1 MNGGDTYI
9 TRSNPSW
16 TAVAPLGV
24 DKGNGLFQVFAPD
37 QNENIY
43 TNLWHGPYYGF
54 SRAIETFELTDKP
67 YRFKPIGIYYHMYSG
82 TKLASLTALRQVYDW
97 AMTQP
102 IMPIYASD
110 YIHKVL
116 DFRAYA
122 VARDGNAWVVR
133 GNGDLRTVRWTGLGV
148 PRLDQSRDVAGYSP
162 GNGGMYIHLAS
173 GSARIVL
180 SDRPGAD
187 SFPYVREAN
196 GRISNWQRSAD
207 GRALSVD
214 VAGYTRPFIRFANAA
229 RCRATVDGREVVG
242 THGADWRIDLGAGN
256 PAKLVPQRVELTCGA

>member
-1 MNGGDTYI
+1 
-9 TRSNPSW
+9 
-16 TAVAPLGV
+16 
-24 DKGNGLFQVFAPD
+24 
-37 QNENIY
+37 
-43 TNLWHGPYYGF
+43 
-54 SRAIETFELTDKP
+54 
-67 YRFKPIGIYYHMYSG
+67 
-82 TKLASLTALRQVYDW
+82 
-97 AMTQP
+97 
-102 IMPIYASD
+102 
-110 YIHKVL
+110 
-116 DFRAYA
+116 
-122 VARDGNAWVVR
+122 
-133 GNGDLRTVRWTGLGV
+133 
-148 PRLDQSRDVAGYSP
+148 
-162 GNGGMYIHLAS
+162 MYIHLAS